1 VGQFWVHWWE
11 ELHHSRL
18 FRASPTNR
26 GRWIFEMCQCVGGWF
41 LGALMG
47 GGFSSCAD
55 GWVVSRRAGGGEPSL
70 SRGGGPS
77 VWAAEF

>member
-1 VGQFWVHWWE
+1 VGGAPSLSPLSCFADE
-11 ELHHSRL
+11 SRSVD
-18 FRASPTNR
+18 FRDVPV
-26 GRWIFEMCQCVGGWF
+26 CGGWF